1 MASKNDITISLGVE
15 IDENSVNQSM
25 SETEKLLS
33 SHKANLEK
41 SILKDFNKTV
51 GGVSTN
57 RLFNGNKNAH
67 IMSMRDELGVLF
79 KGINKSN
86 TFTQMEKTLNKVADV
101 FAKYETGF
109 KSGETHDKSK
119 NEWLNKYSDKNVS
132 AFNKIYSADVK
143 EKREKI
149 ANENKSK
156 VAAIEKRLAG
166 YNEDLSRTHEFDD
179 VINGFNNNADGL
191 NPFEDKNRA
200 YLTLSKQRKD
210 AKAEYEKTGNV
221 DALKKYTSADQQL
234 KALKDQ
240 EKEKKNNAKEPQK
253 VVTQEQKAQN
263 RELTDSIFK
272 LSKILA
278 LWHLIRKAINNI
290 AKGIKFVNNE
300 SQAIT
305 SRDIQEKGIF
315 SIDAYSAMRANTDK
329 TGAMI
334 GRGLAFMGP
343 SAPFS
348 MTSFNDTVK
357 SLQELRNKAMSG
369 QGIQDEQQIISLQ
382 RISDSL
388 GLGYNVASLMS
399 NPNIDLIDFVKDLM
413 RSVEKFLPKLDTL
426 DDIKKSLLTSDFI
439 KALGPELIDAISYNY
454 NLNQRTGETAS
465 VIEKVLAAGAGAHA
479 PIDFTV
485 EANNLKTTMTTLN
498 GKFDLLKQALE
509 NLFAGPLAD
518 FINNRVVPKVDDV
531 SDAAIRYKL
540 RQSSSPYIQAMGWAK
555 AEASLNTKNRKAY
568 EMDEKQQLEWL
579 KTNNVKFSNEMNALY
594 NKVASGGTLTSN
606 EALQALLM
614 PYAQSSNFGSTIE
627 SLALASIGQNL
638 LKRFK
643 GRTPKDV
650 LSKETLSVD
659 ERNLLNEMSK
669 TIPITQATISAA
681 TGSLTFLEGGL
692 ADWDPQKY
700 GTNYE
705 DYLRTAITALG
716 YDYNSV
722 LASMLTDPAFATNS
736 NVFKEVS
743 WTNDANKDKIID
755 SYITIKLVDTNNH
768 TSYVRT
774 KITDDMKQTFAAE
787 LH

>member
-1 MASKNDITISLGVE
+1 MKDDITFKIGFDVDDRAADKVLRRSRKLQRQIKREGLGSVGIEPFTFTTQAIPQGKSYRPVDFQMLNESIKMFTSKMKALPNPQWMYPSTNVKPESYISKYRKQFQEQLKREQAILYKGDGVIWQSANAGRSE
-15 IDENSVNQSM
+15 LEDKKYQEFALRKRMADMKEAYKFASSKGKERNFTYYDEFGNEHFAYGM
-25 SETEKLLS
+25 SESVQEYTKAEQTLKLL
-33 SHKANLEK
+33 
-41 SILKDFNKTV
+41 
-51 GGVSTN
+51 
-57 RLFNGNKNAH
+57 NA
-67 IMSMRDELGVLF
+67 
-79 KGINKSN
+79 
-86 TFTQMEKTLNKVADV
+86 
-101 FAKYETGF
+101 
-109 KSGETHDKSK
+109 
-119 NEWLNKYSDKNVS
+119 
-132 AFNKIYSADVK
+132 
-143 EKREKI
+143 
-149 ANENKSK
+149 
-156 VAAIEKRLAG
+156 
-166 YNEDLSRTHEFDD
+166 
-179 VINGFNNNADGL
+179 
-191 NPFEDKNRA
+191 
-200 YLTLSKQRKD
+200 
-210 AKAEYEKTGNV
+210 
-221 DALKKYTSADQQL
+221 
-234 KALKDQ
+234 
-240 EKEKKNNAKEPQK
+240 KEKKAPKEPQK

-399 NPNIDLIDFVKDLM
+399 NPNIDLTDFVKDLM
-413 RSVEKFLPKLDTL
+413 RSVEEFLPKLDTL

-540 RQSSSPYIQAMGWAK
+540 RQSSSPYIQAIGWAK
-555 AEASLNTKNRKAY
+555 AEASLTTQNRKAY
-568 EMDEKQQLEWL
+568 EADEKQQLNWL
-579 KTNNVKFSNEMNALY
+579 KENRVKFSDEMNSLY
-594 NKVASGGTLTSN
+594 NKIATGGTLTQN

-627 SLALASIGQNL
+627 SLTAAAIGQSL
-638 LKRFK
+638 LKRFE

-650 LSKETLSVD
+650 LKNGKISVD
-659 ERNLLNEMSK
+659 EK
-669 TIPITQATISAA
+669 TFLGVMDKNIPITQATISAA
-681 TGSLTFLEGGL
+681 TGNYTFLEGGL
-692 ADWDPQKY
+692 GDWDPQKY

-705 DYLRTAITALG
+705 NYLRTAITALG

>member
-1 MASKNDITISLGVE
+1 MADINLSIGAVVEERSYKQAMSKIKELGLQGAREGHEGYLQKQIKTLQTRKPTADTARIIKNLQKQLNDVDAIYKWINKNSPKTISMGASYNNNLPALPLKTSVLNNKITGLNVKKHPNDRDNLYE
-15 IDENSVNQSM
+15 KDLQDIVNSINGKKILSPIA
-25 SETEKLLS
+25 EKNAEVMTL
-33 SHKANLEK
+33 
-41 SILKDFNKTV
+41 
-51 GGVSTN
+51 N
-57 RLFNGNKNAH
+57 RLKSFYKQ
-67 IMSMRDELGVLF
+67 EYVL
-79 KGINKSN
+79 
-86 TFTQMEKTLNKVADV
+86 A
-101 FAKYETGF
+101 
-109 KSGETHDKSK
+109 
-119 NEWLNKYSDKNVS
+119 
-132 AFNKIYSADVK
+132 
-143 EKREKI
+143 
-149 ANENKSK
+149 
-156 VAAIEKRLAG
+156 
-166 YNEDLSRTHEFDD
+166 
-179 VINGFNNNADGL
+179 
-191 NPFEDKNRA
+191 
-200 YLTLSKQRKD
+200 
-210 AKAEYEKTGNV
+210 
-221 DALKKYTSADQQL
+221 DALKNKFGGDKFDNPFLTGSEEKGYTQHLGRKNAAQYYTQIDERI
-234 KALKDQ
+234 KALKQ
-240 EKEKKNNAKEPQK
+240 AEKTAREHGVAKEPQK
-253 VVTQEQKAQN
+253 VVTQEQKSQN

-334 GRGLAFMGP
+334 GRGLAFMGA

-348 MTSFNDTVK
+348 ITSFNDTVK

-399 NPNIDLIDFVKDLM
+399 NPNIDLTDFVKDLM

-465 VIEKVLAAGAGAHA
+465 VIEKVLAAGAGAHT

-555 AEASLNTKNRKAY
+555 AEASLTTQNRKAY
-568 EMDEKQQLEWL
+568 EADEKQQLNWL
-579 KTNNVKFSNEMNALY
+579 KENRVKFSDEMNSLY
-594 NKVASGGTLTSN
+594 NKVATGGTLTQN

-627 SLALASIGQNL
+627 SLSAAAIGQSL
-638 LKRFK
+638 LKRFG

-650 LSKETLSVD
+650 LKNGKISVD
-659 ERNLLNEMSK
+659 EKAFLGVMDKN
-669 TIPITQATISAA
+669 IPITQATVSAA
-681 TGSLTFLEGGL
+681 TGNYTFLEGGL

-705 DYLRTAITALG
+705 DYLRTAINALG

-722 LASMLTDPAFATNS
+722 LASILTDSEFAKKS

-743 WTNDANKDKIID
+743 WTNDANNDRIID
-755 SYITIKLVDTNNH
+755 SYITIKLVDTYNH

-774 KITDDMKQTFAAE
+774 KITDDMKQTFATE
-787 LH
+787 LHY

>member
-1 MASKNDITISLGVE
+1 MADINLSIGAVVEERSYKQAMSKIRELGLQGAREGHEGHLQKQIKTLQTRKPTADTARIIKNLQKQLNDVDAIYKWINKNSPKTISMGASYNNNLPALPLKTSVLNNKITDLNVKKHPNDRDNLYE
-15 IDENSVNQSM
+15 KDLQDIVNSINGKKILSPIA
-25 SETEKLLS
+25 EKNAEVMTL
-33 SHKANLEK
+33 
-41 SILKDFNKTV
+41 
-51 GGVSTN
+51 N
-57 RLFNGNKNAH
+57 RLKSFYKQEYVLADALKNKF
-67 IMSMRDELGVLF
+67 G
-79 KGINKSN
+79 G
-86 TFTQMEKTLNKVADV
+86 
-101 FAKYETGF
+101 
-109 KSGETHDKSK
+109 DK
-119 NEWLNKYSDKNVS
+119 
-132 AFNKIYSADVK
+132 
-143 EKREKI
+143 
-149 ANENKSK
+149 
-156 VAAIEKRLAG
+156 
-166 YNEDLSRTHEFDD
+166 FD
-179 VINGFNNNADGL
+179 
-191 NPFEDKNRA
+191 NPF
-200 YLTLSKQRKD
+200 LTGSEEKGYTQHLGRKD
-210 AKAEYEKTGNV
+210 AAQY
-221 DALKKYTSADQQL
+221 YTQIDERI
-234 KALKDQ
+234 KALKQ
-240 EKEKKNNAKEPQK
+240 AEKTAREHGVAKEPQK
-253 VVTQEQKAQN
+253 VVTQEQKSQN

-399 NPNIDLIDFVKDLM
+399 NPNIDLTDFVKDLM
-413 RSVEKFLPKLDTL
+413 RSVEEFLPKLDTL

-465 VIEKVLAAGAGAHA
+465 VIEKVLAAGAGAHT

-518 FINNRVVPKVDDV
+518 FINNKVVPKVDDV

-540 RQSSSPYIQAMGWAK
+540 RQSSSPYLQAIGWAK
-555 AEASLNTKNRKAY
+555 AEASLTTQNRKAY
-568 EMDEKQQLEWL
+568 EADEKQQLNWL
-579 KTNNVKFSNEMNALY
+579 KENRVKFSDEMNSLY
-594 NKVASGGTLTSN
+594 NKVATGGTLTQN

-627 SLALASIGQNL
+627 SLSAAAIGQSL
-638 LKRFK
+638 LKRFG

-650 LSKETLSVD
+650 LKNGKISVD
-659 ERNLLNEMSK
+659 EK
-669 TIPITQATISAA
+669 TFLGVMDKNIPITQATVSAA
-681 TGSLTFLEGGL
+681 TGNYTFLEGGL

-705 DYLRTAITALG
+705 DYLRTAINALG

-722 LASMLTDPAFATNS
+722 LASILTDSEFAKKS
-736 NVFKEVS
+736 KVFKEVS
-743 WTNDANKDKIID
+743 WTNDANNDRIID
-755 SYITIKLVDTNNH
+755 SYITIKLVDTYNH

>member
-1 MASKNDITISLGVE
+1 MKDDITFKIGFDVDDRAADKVLRRSRKLQRQIKREGLGSVGIEPFTFTTQAIPQGKSYRPVDFQMLNESIKMFTSKMKALPNPQWMYPSTNVKPESYISKYRKQFQEQLKREQAILHRGDGV
-15 IDENSVNQSM
+15 IWQSANAGRSELEDKKYQEFALRKRMADMKEAYKFASSKGQERNFTYRDKFGSEHFAYGM
-25 SETEKLLS
+25 SESVQEYTKAEQTLKLL
-33 SHKANLEK
+33 
-41 SILKDFNKTV
+41 
-51 GGVSTN
+51 
-57 RLFNGNKNAH
+57 
-67 IMSMRDELGVLF
+67 
-79 KGINKSN
+79 N
-86 TFTQMEKTLNKVADV
+86 T
-101 FAKYETGF
+101 
-109 KSGETHDKSK
+109 
-119 NEWLNKYSDKNVS
+119 
-132 AFNKIYSADVK
+132 
-143 EKREKI
+143 
-149 ANENKSK
+149 
-156 VAAIEKRLAG
+156 
-166 YNEDLSRTHEFDD
+166 
-179 VINGFNNNADGL
+179 
-191 NPFEDKNRA
+191 
-200 YLTLSKQRKD
+200 
-210 AKAEYEKTGNV
+210 
-221 DALKKYTSADQQL
+221 
-234 KALKDQ
+234 
-240 EKEKKNNAKEPQK
+240 KEKKAPKEPQK

-305 SRDIQEKGIF
+305 SRDVKEKGIF

-334 GRGLAFMGP
+334 GRGLAFMGA

-382 RISDSL
+382 RISDML

-399 NPNIDLIDFVKDLM
+399 NPNIDLTDFVKDLM

-465 VIEKVLAAGAGAHA
+465 VIEKVLAAGADAHT

-540 RQSSSPYIQAMGWAK
+540 RQSSSPYLQAIGWAK
-555 AEASLNTKNRKAY
+555 AEASLTTQNRKAY
-568 EMDEKQQLEWL
+568 EADEKQQLNWL
-579 KTNNVKFSNEMNALY
+579 KENRVKFSDEMNSLY
-594 NKVASGGTLTSN
+594 NKVATGGTLTQN

-627 SLALASIGQNL
+627 SLSAAAIGQSL
-638 LKRFK
+638 LKRFG

-650 LSKETLSVD
+650 LKNGKISVD
-659 ERNLLNEMSK
+659 EK
-669 TIPITQATISAA
+669 TFLGVMDKNIPITQATVSAA
-681 TGSLTFLEGGL
+681 TGNYTFLEGGL

-705 DYLRTAITALG
+705 DYLRTAINALG

-722 LASMLTDPAFATNS
+722 LASILTDSEFAKKS

-743 WTNDANKDKIID
+743 WTNDANNDRIID
-755 SYITIKLVDTNNH
+755 SYITIKLVDTYNH

>member
-1 MASKNDITISLGVE
+1 MKDDITFKIGFDVDDRAADKVLRRSRKLQRQIKREGLGAVGIEPFTFTTQAIPQGKSYRPVDFQMLNESIKMFTSKMKALPNPQWMYPSTNVKPESYISKYRKQFQEQLKREQAILHKDDGVIWQSANAGRSE
-15 IDENSVNQSM
+15 LEDKKYQEFALRKRMADMKKAYKFASSKGKERNFTYYDEFGNEHFAYGM
-25 SETEKLLS
+25 SESVQEYTKAEQTLKLL
-33 SHKANLEK
+33 
-41 SILKDFNKTV
+41 
-51 GGVSTN
+51 
-57 RLFNGNKNAH
+57 NA
-67 IMSMRDELGVLF
+67 
-79 KGINKSN
+79 
-86 TFTQMEKTLNKVADV
+86 
-101 FAKYETGF
+101 
-109 KSGETHDKSK
+109 
-119 NEWLNKYSDKNVS
+119 
-132 AFNKIYSADVK
+132 
-143 EKREKI
+143 
-149 ANENKSK
+149 
-156 VAAIEKRLAG
+156 
-166 YNEDLSRTHEFDD
+166 
-179 VINGFNNNADGL
+179 
-191 NPFEDKNRA
+191 
-200 YLTLSKQRKD
+200 
-210 AKAEYEKTGNV
+210 
-221 DALKKYTSADQQL
+221 
-234 KALKDQ
+234 
-240 EKEKKNNAKEPQK
+240 KEKKAPKESQK

-278 LWHLIRKAINNI
+278 LWHLIKKAINGI
-290 AKGIKFVNNE
+290 AQGIKFVNNE

-305 SRDIQEKGIF
+305 SRDVKEKGIF

-357 SLQELRNKAMSG
+357 LLQELRNKAMSG

-399 NPNIDLIDFVKDLM
+399 NPNIDLTDFVKDLM
-413 RSVEKFLPKLDTL
+413 RSVEEFLPKLDTL

-439 KALGPELIDAISYNY
+439 KTLGPELIDAISYNY

-465 VIEKVLAAGAGAHA
+465 VIEKVLAAGAGAHT

-540 RQSSSPYIQAMGWAK
+540 RQSSSPYLQAIGWAK
-555 AEASLNTKNRKAY
+555 AEASLTTQNRKAY
-568 EMDEKQQLEWL
+568 EADEKQQLNWL
-579 KTNNVKFSNEMNALY
+579 KENRVKFSDEMNSLY
-594 NKVASGGTLTSN
+594 NKVATGGTLTQN

-627 SLALASIGQNL
+627 SLSAAAIGQSL
-638 LKRFK
+638 LKRFG

-650 LSKETLSVD
+650 LKNGNVSVD
-659 ERNLLNEMSK
+659 EK
-669 TIPITQATISAA
+669 TFLGVMDKNIPITQATVSAA
-681 TGSLTFLEGGL
+681 TGNYTFLEGGL

-705 DYLRTAITALG
+705 NYLRTAINALG

-722 LASMLTDPAFATNS
+722 LASILTDSDFVNNS
-736 NVFKEVS
+736 KTFKQVS
-743 WTNDANKDKIID
+743 WTNDANNDKIID

-787 LH
+787 LHY

>member
-1 MASKNDITISLGVE
+1 MADINLSIGAVVEERSYKQAMSKIRELGLQGAREGHEGYLQKQIKTLQTRKPTADTARIIKNLQKQLNDVDAIYKWINKNSPKTISMGASYNNNLPALPLKTSVLNNKITDLNVKKHPNDRDNLYE
-15 IDENSVNQSM
+15 KYLQDIVNSINVKKILSPIA
-25 SETEKLLS
+25 EKNAEVMTL
-33 SHKANLEK
+33 
-41 SILKDFNKTV
+41 
-51 GGVSTN
+51 N
-57 RLFNGNKNAH
+57 RLKSFYKQEYVLADALKNKF
-67 IMSMRDELGVLF
+67 G
-79 KGINKSN
+79 G
-86 TFTQMEKTLNKVADV
+86 
-101 FAKYETGF
+101 
-109 KSGETHDKSK
+109 DK
-119 NEWLNKYSDKNVS
+119 
-132 AFNKIYSADVK
+132 
-143 EKREKI
+143 
-149 ANENKSK
+149 
-156 VAAIEKRLAG
+156 
-166 YNEDLSRTHEFDD
+166 FD
-179 VINGFNNNADGL
+179 
-191 NPFEDKNRA
+191 NPF
-200 YLTLSKQRKD
+200 LTGSEEKGYTQHLGRKD
-210 AKAEYEKTGNV
+210 AAQY
-221 DALKKYTSADQQL
+221 YTQIDERI
-234 KALKDQ
+234 KALKQ
-240 EKEKKNNAKEPQK
+240 AEKTAREHGVAKEPQK
-253 VVTQEQKAQN
+253 VVTQEQKSQN

-399 NPNIDLIDFVKDLM
+399 NPNIDLTDFVKDLM
-413 RSVEKFLPKLDTL
+413 RSVEEFLPKLDTL

-465 VIEKVLAAGAGAHA
+465 VIEKVLAAGAGAHT

-540 RQSSSPYIQAMGWAK
+540 RQSSSPYLQAIGWAK
-555 AEASLNTKNRKAY
+555 AEASLTTQNRKAY
-568 EMDEKQQLEWL
+568 EADEKQQLNWL
-579 KTNNVKFSNEMNALY
+579 KENGVKFSDEMNSLY
-594 NKVASGGTLTSN
+594 NKVATGGTLTQN

-627 SLALASIGQNL
+627 SLSAAAIGQSL
-638 LKRFK
+638 LKRFG

-650 LSKETLSVD
+650 LKNGNVSVD
-659 ERNLLNEMSK
+659 EK
-669 TIPITQATISAA
+669 TFLGVMDKNIPITQATVSAA
-681 TGSLTFLEGGL
+681 TGNYTFLEGGL

-705 DYLRTAITALG
+705 DYLRTAINALG

-722 LASMLTDPAFATNS
+722 LASILTDSEFAKKS
-736 NVFKEVS
+736 KVFKEVS
-743 WTNDANKDKIID
+743 WTNDANNDRIID

>member
-1 MASKNDITISLGVE
+1 MADINLSIGAVVEERSYKQAMSKIKELGLQGAREGHERYLQKQIKTLQTRKPTADTARIIKNLQKQLNDVDAIYKWINKNSPKTISMGASYNNNLPALPLKTSVLNNKITGLNVKKHPNDRDNLYE
-15 IDENSVNQSM
+15 KDLQDIVNSINGKKILSPIA
-25 SETEKLLS
+25 EKNAEVMTL
-33 SHKANLEK
+33 
-41 SILKDFNKTV
+41 
-51 GGVSTN
+51 N
-57 RLFNGNKNAH
+57 RLKSFYKQ
-67 IMSMRDELGVLF
+67 EYVL
-79 KGINKSN
+79 
-86 TFTQMEKTLNKVADV
+86 AD
-101 FAKYETGF
+101 ALK
-109 KSGETHDKSK
+109 
-119 NEWLNKYSDKNVS
+119 NKYGGDK
-132 AFNKIYSADVK
+132 
-143 EKREKI
+143 
-149 ANENKSK
+149 
-156 VAAIEKRLAG
+156 
-166 YNEDLSRTHEFDD
+166 FD
-179 VINGFNNNADGL
+179 
-191 NPFEDKNRA
+191 NPF
-200 YLTLSKQRKD
+200 LTGSEEKGYTQHLGRKD
-210 AKAEYEKTGNV
+210 AAQY
-221 DALKKYTSADQQL
+221 YTQIDERI
-234 KALKDQ
+234 KALKQ
-240 EKEKKNNAKEPQK
+240 AEKTAREHGVAKEPQK
-253 VVTQEQKAQN
+253 VVTQEQKSQN

-399 NPNIDLIDFVKDLM
+399 NPNIDLTDFVKDLM

-465 VIEKVLAAGAGAHA
+465 VIEKVLAAGAGSHT

-518 FINNRVVPKVDDV
+518 FINKKVVSKVDDI
-531 SDAAIRYKL
+531 SDSAIRYKL

-555 AEASLNTKNRKAY
+555 VEASLTTKNRKAY
-568 EMDEKQQLEWL
+568 EADEKQQLNWL
-579 KTNNVKFSNEMNALY
+579 KENRVKFSDEMNSLY
-594 NKVASGGTLTSN
+594 NKVATGETLTQN

-659 ERNLLNEMSK
+659 ERNLLNKMSK

-681 TGSLTFLEGGL
+681 TGSLTFLEGDL

-736 NVFKEVS
+736 NVFKQVS
-743 WTNDANKDKIID
+743 WTNDANNDKIID

-787 LH
+787 LHY

>member
-1 MASKNDITISLGVE
+1 MKDDITFKIGFDVDDSAADKVLRRSRKLQRQIKREGLGSVGIEPFTFTTQAIPQGKSYRPVDFQMLNESIKMFTSKMKALPNPQWMYPSTNVKPESYISKYRKQFQEQLKREQAILHRGDGV
-15 IDENSVNQSM
+15 IWQSANAGRSELEDKKYQEFALRKRMADMKEAYKFASSKGKERNFTYYDKFGNEHFAYGM
-25 SETEKLLS
+25 SESVQEYTKAEQTLKLL
-33 SHKANLEK
+33 
-41 SILKDFNKTV
+41 
-51 GGVSTN
+51 
-57 RLFNGNKNAH
+57 NA
-67 IMSMRDELGVLF
+67 
-79 KGINKSN
+79 
-86 TFTQMEKTLNKVADV
+86 
-101 FAKYETGF
+101 
-109 KSGETHDKSK
+109 
-119 NEWLNKYSDKNVS
+119 
-132 AFNKIYSADVK
+132 
-143 EKREKI
+143 
-149 ANENKSK
+149 
-156 VAAIEKRLAG
+156 
-166 YNEDLSRTHEFDD
+166 
-179 VINGFNNNADGL
+179 
-191 NPFEDKNRA
+191 
-200 YLTLSKQRKD
+200 
-210 AKAEYEKTGNV
+210 
-221 DALKKYTSADQQL
+221 
-234 KALKDQ
+234 
-240 EKEKKNNAKEPQK
+240 KEKKAPKEPQK

-348 MTSFNDTVK
+348 MTSFNDTIK

-399 NPNIDLIDFVKDLM
+399 NPNIDLTDFVKDLM

-454 NLNQRTGETAS
+454 NLNQRTGDTAS
-465 VIEKVLAAGAGAHA
+465 VIEKVLAAGSGAHT
-479 PIDFTV
+479 PIDFTI

-518 FINNRVVPKVDDV
+518 FINKKVVPKVDDI
-531 SDAAIRYKL
+531 SDSAIRYKL

-555 AEASLNTKNRKAY
+555 AEASLTTQNRKAY
-568 EMDEKQQLEWL
+568 EADEKQQLNWL
-579 KTNNVKFSNEMNALY
+579 KENNVKFSDEMNALY
-594 NKVASGGTLTSN
+594 NKVATGGTLTQN

-659 ERNLLNEMSK
+659 ERNLLNKMSK
-669 TIPITQATISAA
+669 TIPITQSTISAA
-681 TGSLTFLEGGL
+681 TGNSTFTEGSL

>member
-1 MASKNDITISLGVE
+1 MKDDITFKIGFDVDDRAADKVLRRSRKLQRQIKREGLGSVGIEPFTFTTQAIPQGKSYRPVDFQMLNESIKMFTSKMKALPNPQWMYPSTNVKPESYISKYRKQFQEQLRREQAILHKGDGV
-15 IDENSVNQSM
+15 IWQSANAGRSELEDKKYQEFALRKRMADMKAAYKFASSKGQERNFTYRDKFGNEHFAYGM
-25 SETEKLLS
+25 SESVQEYTKAEQTLKLL
-33 SHKANLEK
+33 
-41 SILKDFNKTV
+41 
-51 GGVSTN
+51 
-57 RLFNGNKNAH
+57 
-67 IMSMRDELGVLF
+67 
-79 KGINKSN
+79 N
-86 TFTQMEKTLNKVADV
+86 T
-101 FAKYETGF
+101 
-109 KSGETHDKSK
+109 
-119 NEWLNKYSDKNVS
+119 
-132 AFNKIYSADVK
+132 
-143 EKREKI
+143 
-149 ANENKSK
+149 
-156 VAAIEKRLAG
+156 
-166 YNEDLSRTHEFDD
+166 
-179 VINGFNNNADGL
+179 
-191 NPFEDKNRA
+191 
-200 YLTLSKQRKD
+200 
-210 AKAEYEKTGNV
+210 
-221 DALKKYTSADQQL
+221 
-234 KALKDQ
+234 
-240 EKEKKNNAKEPQK
+240 KEKKAPKEPQK
-253 VVTQEQKAQN
+253 VVIQEQKAQN

-278 LWHLIRKAINNI
+278 LWHLIKKAINGI
-290 AKGIKFVNNE
+290 AQGIKFVNNE

-305 SRDIQEKGIF
+305 SRDVKEKGIF

-334 GRGLAFMGP
+334 GRGLAFMGA

-465 VIEKVLAAGAGAHA
+465 VIEKVLAAGAGAHT

-485 EANNLKTTMTTLN
+485 EANNLKTTMTMLN

-518 FINNRVVPKVDDV
+518 FINNRVVPKVDDI
-531 SDAAIRYKL
+531 SDSAIRYKL
-540 RQSSSPYIQAMGWAK
+540 RQSSSPYLQAIGWAK
-555 AEASLNTKNRKAY
+555 AETSLTTQNRKAY
-568 EMDEKQQLEWL
+568 EADEKQQLNWL
-579 KTNNVKFSNEMNALY
+579 KENRVKFSDEMNSLY
-594 NKVASGGTLTSN
+594 NKVATGGTLTQN

-627 SLALASIGQNL
+627 SLSAAAIGQSL
-638 LKRFK
+638 LKRFG

-650 LSKETLSVD
+650 LKNGKISVD
-659 ERNLLNEMSK
+659 EK
-669 TIPITQATISAA
+669 TFLGVMDKNIPITQATVSAA
-681 TGSLTFLEGGL
+681 TGNYTFLEGGL
-692 ADWDPQKY
+692 GDWDPQKY

-705 DYLRTAITALG
+705 DYLRTAINALG

-722 LASMLTDPAFATNS
+722 LASILTDSDFVNNSKAF
-736 NVFKEVS
+736 KQVS
-743 WTNDANKDKIID
+743 WTNDANNDKIID

-787 LH
+787 LHY

>member
-1 MASKNDITISLGVE
+1 MKDDITFKIGFDVDDRAADKVLRRSRKLQRQIKREGLGSVGIEPFTFTTQAIPQGKSYRPVDFQMLNESIKMFTSKMKALPNPQWMYPSTNVKPESYISKYRKQFQEQLKREQAILHRGDGV
-15 IDENSVNQSM
+15 IWQSANAGRSELEDKKYQEFALRKRMADMKEAYKFASSKGQERNFTYYDKFGNEHFAYGM
-25 SETEKLLS
+25 SESVQEYTKAEQTLKLL
-33 SHKANLEK
+33 
-41 SILKDFNKTV
+41 
-51 GGVSTN
+51 
-57 RLFNGNKNAH
+57 
-67 IMSMRDELGVLF
+67 
-79 KGINKSN
+79 N
-86 TFTQMEKTLNKVADV
+86 T
-101 FAKYETGF
+101 
-109 KSGETHDKSK
+109 
-119 NEWLNKYSDKNVS
+119 
-132 AFNKIYSADVK
+132 
-143 EKREKI
+143 
-149 ANENKSK
+149 
-156 VAAIEKRLAG
+156 
-166 YNEDLSRTHEFDD
+166 
-179 VINGFNNNADGL
+179 
-191 NPFEDKNRA
+191 
-200 YLTLSKQRKD
+200 
-210 AKAEYEKTGNV
+210 
-221 DALKKYTSADQQL
+221 
-234 KALKDQ
+234 
-240 EKEKKNNAKEPQK
+240 KEKKAPKEPQK

-290 AKGIKFVNNE
+290 SKGIKFVNNE

-334 GRGLAFMGP
+334 GRGLAFMGA

-369 QGIQDEQQIISLQ
+369 QGIQDEQQLISLQ

-465 VIEKVLAAGAGAHA
+465 VIEKVLAAGMSAHT

-518 FINNRVVPKVDDV
+518 FINKKVVPKVDDI
-531 SDAAIRYKL
+531 SDAAIRNKL
-540 RQSSSPYIQAMGWAK
+540 RQSSSPYIQAIGWAK
-555 AEASLNTKNRKAY
+555 AEAAWYAKNKKDY
-568 EMDEKQQLEWL
+568 EADENQQLNWL
-579 KTNNVKFSNEMNALY
+579 KENNIKFAEEKNALY
-594 NKVASGGTLTSN
+594 NKVAQDESTLTVN
-606 EALQALLM
+606 EALQSLLM

-627 SLALASIGQNL
+627 SLPVAAIGQSL

-659 ERNLLNEMSK
+659 ERNFLNKMSK

-681 TGSLTFLEGGL
+681 TGSLTFPEGALG
-692 ADWDPQKY
+692 DWDPQKY

-755 SYITIKLVDTNNH
+755 GEITIKLVDTNNH

-787 LH
+787 LHY

>member
-1 MASKNDITISLGVE
+1 MKDDITFKIGFDVDDRAADKVLRRSRKLQRQIKREGLGSVGIEPFTFTTQAIPQGKSYRPVDFQMLNESIKMFTSKMKALPNPQWMYPSTNVKPESYISKYRKQFQEQLKREQAILHRGDGV
-15 IDENSVNQSM
+15 IWQSANAGRSELEDKKYQEFALRKRMADMKEAYKFASSKGKERNFTYYDKFGNEHFAYGM
-25 SETEKLLS
+25 SESVQEYTKAEQTLKLL
-33 SHKANLEK
+33 
-41 SILKDFNKTV
+41 
-51 GGVSTN
+51 
-57 RLFNGNKNAH
+57 
-67 IMSMRDELGVLF
+67 
-79 KGINKSN
+79 N
-86 TFTQMEKTLNKVADV
+86 T
-101 FAKYETGF
+101 
-109 KSGETHDKSK
+109 
-119 NEWLNKYSDKNVS
+119 
-132 AFNKIYSADVK
+132 
-143 EKREKI
+143 
-149 ANENKSK
+149 
-156 VAAIEKRLAG
+156 
-166 YNEDLSRTHEFDD
+166 
-179 VINGFNNNADGL
+179 
-191 NPFEDKNRA
+191 
-200 YLTLSKQRKD
+200 
-210 AKAEYEKTGNV
+210 
-221 DALKKYTSADQQL
+221 
-234 KALKDQ
+234 
-240 EKEKKNNAKEPQK
+240 KEKKAPKEPQK

-348 MTSFNDTVK
+348 MTSFNDTLK

-399 NPNIDLIDFVKDLM
+399 NPNIDLTDFVKDLM

-465 VIEKVLAAGAGAHA
+465 VIEKVLAAGAGAHT

-568 EMDEKQQLEWL
+568 EADEKQQLNWL
-579 KTNNVKFSNEMNALY
+579 KENSVKFSDEMNALY

>member
-1 MASKNDITISLGVE
+1 MADINLSIGAVVEERSYKQAMSKIRELGLQGAREGHEGYLQKQIKTLQTRKPTADTARIIKNLQKQLNDVDAIYKWINKNSPKTISMGASYNNNLPALPLKTSVLNNKITGLNVKKHPNDRDNLYE
-15 IDENSVNQSM
+15 KDLQDIVNSINGKKILSPIA
-25 SETEKLLS
+25 EKNAEVMTL
-33 SHKANLEK
+33 
-41 SILKDFNKTV
+41 
-51 GGVSTN
+51 N
-57 RLFNGNKNAH
+57 RLKSFYKQEYVLADALKNKF
-67 IMSMRDELGVLF
+67 G
-79 KGINKSN
+79 G
-86 TFTQMEKTLNKVADV
+86 
-101 FAKYETGF
+101 
-109 KSGETHDKSK
+109 DK
-119 NEWLNKYSDKNVS
+119 
-132 AFNKIYSADVK
+132 
-143 EKREKI
+143 
-149 ANENKSK
+149 
-156 VAAIEKRLAG
+156 
-166 YNEDLSRTHEFDD
+166 FD
-179 VINGFNNNADGL
+179 
-191 NPFEDKNRA
+191 NPF
-200 YLTLSKQRKD
+200 LTGSEEKGYTQHLGRKD
-210 AKAEYEKTGNV
+210 AAQY
-221 DALKKYTSADQQL
+221 YTQIDERI
-234 KALKDQ
+234 KALKQ
-240 EKEKKNNAKEPQK
+240 AEKTAREHGVAKEPQK
-253 VVTQEQKAQN
+253 VVTQEQKSQN

-334 GRGLAFMGP
+334 GRGLAFMGA

-413 RSVEKFLPKLDTL
+413 RSVEEFLPKLDTL

-439 KALGPELIDAISYNY
+439 KVLGPELIDAISYNY

-465 VIEKVLAAGAGAHA
+465 VIEKVLAAGAGAHT

-518 FINNRVVPKVDDV
+518 FINKKVVPKVDDI
-531 SDAAIRYKL
+531 SDSAIRYKL
-540 RQSSSPYIQAMGWAK
+540 RQSSSPYLQAIGWAK
-555 AEASLNTKNRKAY
+555 AEASLNTQNRKAY
-568 EMDEKQQLEWL
+568 EADEKQHLNWL
-579 KTNNVKFSNEMNALY
+579 KENRVKFSDEENALY
-594 NKVASGGTLTSN
+594 NKVATGGTLTQN

-627 SLALASIGQNL
+627 SLSAAAIGQSL
-638 LKRFK
+638 LKRFG

-650 LSKETLSVD
+650 LKNGKISVD
-659 ERNLLNEMSK
+659 EK
-669 TIPITQATISAA
+669 TFLGVMDKNIPITQDTVSAA
-681 TGSLTFLEGGL
+681 TGNYTFLEGGL

-705 DYLRTAITALG
+705 NYLRTAINALG

-722 LASMLTDPAFATNS
+722 LASILTDSDFVNNSKAF
-736 NVFKEVS
+736 KQVS
-743 WTNDANKDKIID
+743 WTNDANNDKIID

-787 LH
+787 LHY